1 MSNWIEEL
9 KNETLFEL
17 KKREYN
23 NMPAVVE
30 AVKSS
35 FEEIK
40 NQFAEVRYIG
50 EPVMS
55 TNFDE
60 TQRVYELRFNDVSLQ
75 NNVKVVRCKVVG
87 QADDTRMEI
96 YAVVPEIKSHF
107 LEIGLITLG
116 EFKPRIKFFS
126 DSRKVK
132 IFNTEEEF
140 SIYEF
145 NWLIQ
150 QIFEYKK
157 E

>member
-1 MSNWIEEL
+1 MRNWIEEL

-30 AVKSS
+30 AVKNS
-35 FEEIK
+35 FEEVK
-40 NQFAEVRYIG
+40 NPFAEVRYIG
-50 EPVMS
+50 EPVMT

-75 NNVKVVRCKVVG
+75 NNFKVIRCKVVG
-87 QADDTRMEI
+87 QGDDIKMEI
-96 YAVVPEIKSHF
+96 YAVVPEIKSHV

-116 EFKPRIKFFS
+116 EFKPRIKFYS
-126 DSRKVK
+126 DSRKAG
-132 IFNTEEEF
+132 ILNTEEDF
-140 SIYEF
+140 SIDEF

>member
-40 NQFAEVRYIG
+40 NPFDEVRYIG
-50 EPVMS
+50 EPVMT

-60 TQRVYELRFNDVSLQ
+60 TQRVYEIRFNDVSLQ

-87 QADDTRMEI
+87 PDADAKVGI
-96 YAVVPEIKSHF
+96 YAVIPEIKSHF
-107 LEIGLITLG
+107 LEIGSIELG
-116 EFKPRIKFFS
+116 DFKPRIKIYS
-126 DSRKVK
+126 DARK
-132 IFNTEEEF
+132 IGILYDEEDF
-140 SIYEF
+140 SIYDF
-145 NWLIQ
+145 DWLIKK
-150 QIFEYKK
+150 IFQYKK
-157 E
+157 